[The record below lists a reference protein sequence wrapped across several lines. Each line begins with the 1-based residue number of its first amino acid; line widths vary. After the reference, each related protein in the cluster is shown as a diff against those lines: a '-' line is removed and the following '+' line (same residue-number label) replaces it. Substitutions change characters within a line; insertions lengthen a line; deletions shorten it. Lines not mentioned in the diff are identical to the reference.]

1 MNSKEEEGKEKRI
14 GSKNA
19 RGSINREKVKV
30 NTKGEEE
37 REEKRVKEN
46 KTETRREKQEEV

>member
-1 MNSKEEEGKEKRI
+1 MNSKEEEGKEERI

-19 RGSINREKVKV
+19 RGSINSEKVKG
-30 NTKGEEE
+30 NTKREEK

-46 KTETRREKQEEV
+46 KKETRREKQEEV